1 MSSDEIHAL
10 RIDRSLPRAPQR
22 RSPIRLAA
30 GAVVTLVLAA
40 AAFTVYGLITSAT
53 PVDVMRVVPP
63 ASAAARGQDPILQ
76 ATGYIVA
83 AHRIE
88 VGSKVAGRVAWVG
101 VEKGDLVKAGQVL
114 VRLEDQ
120 ADRAQLAQARG
131 RLASLEAR
139 VAELTGGSRPEE
151 IEMAR
156 ANLAEAEAEL
166 HSAQVTLERVR
177 ALSAEGILAKQALDD
192 ARARHDSLRARVQS
206 LRKMQDLVVLGPR
219 QEQLDAARGQMAES
233 RAAVDYAATQLANT
247 VIRAP
252 VSGTV
257 LERAVEKGEFVTT
270 SFAGERGAKS
280 YVAAVADLT
289 DLEVELDIGQSDF
302 AKVRSAGRA
311 LISTDAFPDRR
322 YEGVIARI
330 APEANRQKAT
340 VQISVKVTNADEFL
354 RPEMNASVAFL
365 PSGPTTGSAVR
376 LDSTP
381 AVITVPATA
390 VRDDSVFVIVDGRAI
405 RKPVRVGTPGPDG
418 VQITKGLVGGEDL
431 ISNPPRGLKEGQRV
445 CPNP

>member
-151 IEMAR
+151 IEMA
-156 ANLAEAEAEL
+156 
-166 HSAQVTLERVR
+166 
-177 ALSAEGILAKQALDD
+177 LAKQALDD

-233 RAAVDYAATQLANT
+233 RAAVNYAATQLANT

-365 PSGPTTGSAVR
+365 PSGPTTGSPVR